1 MPLLPSSKR
10 KLEYISIACQTDDVL
25 ILTPKKTRP
34 SRAKHVTP
42 PKALSFGEGHH
53 TTPQRTGVFLCK
65 EIAFVK
71 GIKLPAPEVR
81 ALTGV
86 SPRRQSEILKSG
98 EVRRLQHA
106 LEPQEPDPRAPFRAI
121 SHQQTQ
127 AVYDYLTDESI
138 SARKRNAP
146 WPELFLE
153 ATGEPLPQTLHA
165 DGDYHD
171 IEPQTIQIWCRR
183 DHAIGSYKREEE
195 KELTAIQTL
204 KRLQWI
210 DIQLPLRPHSEN
222 WKDCAF
228 CDEFHFGIQ
237 IESTTRVKRPAKKE
251 YRYHKMNVQ
260 LKKGIT
266 SKEEKEKA
274 RQEEHIP
281 LVNIF
286 CVIGFNFKKTIR
298 YQVDNDVGKMTTD
311 SYIKILEELQTDLEW
326 QRQGLTLVQDADSA
340 HTASRVKS

>member
-1 MPLLPSSKR
+1 M
-10 KLEYISIACQTDDVL
+10 
-25 ILTPKKTRP
+25 
-34 SRAKHVTP
+34 
-42 PKALSFGEGHH
+42 
-53 TTPQRTGVFLCK
+53 
-65 EIAFVK
+65 
-71 GIKLPAPEVR
+71 
-81 ALTGV
+81 
-86 SPRRQSEILKSG
+86 
-98 EVRRLQHA
+98 
-106 LEPQEPDPRAPFRAI
+106 
-121 SHQQTQ
+121 
-127 AVYDYLTDESI
+127 TDESI

-146 WPELFLE
+146 WLELFLE

-210 DIQLPLRPHSEN
+210 DIQLPLRLHSEN

-228 CDEFHFGIQ
+228 CDEFYFGIQ

-251 YRYHKMNVQ
+251 YRYHKINVQ

-340 HTASRVKS
+340 HTASRVKSWYKKNAFPYITLPGKSPDFSILETMASIYKRKFHARSSTTTIQGLARFEEIFYKEVNQDVIRRIFDGFTARFHECRRRDGQMTHF